1 MEPLEA
7 DRRYVKTLTERY
19 PALQAFLQPLEPFF
33 EFYPRFQTRLYAALS
48 QTDGSLEASLR
59 DLESQGI
66 LPGLDPDNFDHLI
79 TLWSSRLFE
88 VYLDSIGF
96 SPPPETRLGSW
107 LPAPT
112 EDLSSFRERCEFVD
126 SRYGTLDH
134 WESVLQKS
142 CPEVFLSPFLRESQ
156 REGADIACGW
166 GRGTFSLLGR
176 SDFLKLHCCDHSRE
190 SLELLEVLAARE
202 DWSDRI
208 ETHPCV
214 ITELPLADSAVG
226 FMVGF
231 DIFELMPTGPLQKL
245 LDEVIR
251 VCRPDA
257 VLYFKIT
264 LNAYRPTLGQ
274 VQNFTP
280 RKVKSLFEG
289 RKVDGKS
296 MVLLFHDRRVPEHF
310 TFQITD
316 GVTPPRALSLSSTA
330 RSPAKS
336 RAARLSRLRRK

>member
-1 MEPLEA
+1 MGPSEA
-7 DRRYVKTLTERY
+7 ERQDVEALRKRY

-33 EFYPRFQTRLYAALS
+33 EFYPRFQTRLYSALS
-48 QTDGSLEASLR
+48 QNDSSLETSLG

-79 TLWSSRLFE
+79 ALWSSRLFE

-96 SPPPETRLGSW
+96 APPSETRLKSW
-107 LPAPT
+107 LPVPV

-126 SRYGTLDH
+126 SRYGALDH

-142 CPEVFLSPFLRESQ
+142 CPEVFLLPFLQESHK
-156 REGADIACGW
+156 EGADIACGW
-166 GRGTFSLLGR
+166 GRGTFSVLGQ
-176 SDFLKLHCCDHSRE
+176 SDSLRLHCCDHSSE
-190 SLELLEVLAARE
+190 SLGLLETLAARE
-202 DWSDRI
+202 GWSDRI
-208 ETHPCV
+208 ETHPCL
-214 ITELPLADSAVG
+214 ITELPLADSSVD
-226 FMVGF
+226 FMIGF
-231 DIFELMPTGPLQKL
+231 DIFELMPDGPLEKL

-257 VLYFKIT
+257 VIYFKIT

-280 RKVKSLFEG
+280 RKVQSLFEG
-289 RKVDGKS
+289 REVDGKS
-296 MVLLFHDRRVPEHF
+296 MVLRFHDRRVPEHF
-310 TFQITD
+310 TFQVTD
-316 GVTPPRALSLSSTA
+316 GVRPPKALSLSSTA

-336 RAARLSRLRRK
+336 RAARLSKLRRK